1 MNSNHYI
8 FYCKLC
14 YCFDQIEKK
23 VHLHNQNADNAASSF
38 ISWQMC
44 LFFKFIWIS
53 CQITSTGINQNLLR
67 GDKSRWIS
75 HSGPSKHT
83 RTHKDISNSFTGEQF
98 TVLHAVINVRLCFCC
113 EWRNDWESFFFGV
126 AFFMLLLV
134 SRICLECQFNYV
146 QIMFFTWNTL
156 FLPFTPLYCWHCGS
170 YLLD

>member
-14 YCFDQIEKK
+14 YCFDQIEKRFTCTTK
-23 VHLHNQNADNAASSF
+23 MLIMLPFPLSAGKCVVFL
-38 ISWQMC
+38 
-44 LFFKFIWIS
+44 KFIWIS
-53 CQITSTGINQNLLR
+53 SQTTSTGINQNLLG
-67 GDKSRWIS
+67 GDKSQRIS

-113 EWRNDWESFFFGV
+113 EWRNDWVFFLELLL
-126 AFFMLLLV
+126 FMSLLV
-134 SRICLECQFNYV
+134 SRICLECWFHYV